1 MESEMAASSITFSE
15 NEAIVLESRLSMLN
29 EEETWEDLFEDVD
42 DVQIDF
48 QQAADYAERMRVQIN
63 AGDFV
68 LPLDVPCALEV
79 LAEALEGST
88 LMDLA
93 KEGIENGKITTQKR
107 TAYVRARETAAK
119 KIETLLGRQLQFS

>member
-1 MESEMAASSITFSE
+1 MAASSIKFTAT
-15 NEAIVLESRLSMLN
+15 EALVFESRLSMLN
-29 EEETWEDLFEDVD
+29 EEETWEDLFEDRD
-42 DVQIDF
+42 DVEIDF
-48 QQAADYAERMRVQIN
+48 EQAADYAERMRVQIN

-93 KEGIENGKITTQKR
+93 KEGIDNGQITTQKR
-107 TAYVRARETAAK
+107 SAFIRARETAAK
-119 KIETLLGRQLQFS
+119 KIESLLGRELQFS

>member
-1 MESEMAASSITFSE
+1 MTASSIKFTATE
-15 NEAIVLESRLSMLN
+15 GLVLESRLSMLN
-29 EEETWEDLFEDVD
+29 EEETWEDLFEDRD
-42 DVQIDF
+42 DVEIDF
-48 QQAADYAERMRVQIN
+48 EQAADYAERMRVQIN

-93 KEGIENGKITTQKR
+93 KEGIDNGKITTQKR
-107 TAYVRARETAAK
+107 TVYVRARETAAK

>member
-1 MESEMAASSITFSE
+1 MAASSITFTA

-88 LMDLA
+88 LTDLA
-93 KEGIENGKITTQKR
+93 KEGIDNGKITPQKR
-107 TAYVRARETAAK
+107 SAIVRARDTAAK
-119 KIETLLGRQLQFS
+119 KIETLLGRELQFS